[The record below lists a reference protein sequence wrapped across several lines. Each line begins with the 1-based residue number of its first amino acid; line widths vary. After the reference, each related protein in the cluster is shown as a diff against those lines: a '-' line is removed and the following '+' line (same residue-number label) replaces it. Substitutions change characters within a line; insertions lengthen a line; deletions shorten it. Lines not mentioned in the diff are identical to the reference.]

1 MTRSTRSSAAGGI
14 RALANPTGYW
24 RRIRIESRDATT
36 VVANME
42 DDFHRFRVTLV
53 HDGERV
59 VSLKGEAMR
68 YPWSACPGADS
79 LLARFAGLDLFGSCT
94 ALAGHDNPKEH
105 CTHMFDLSA
114 LAIAHAQHNRGVR
127 QYDAFIPDF
136 VDRKSTP
143 TLWRDGEKVLEWQ
156 TDRGTITDPAPFAG
170 VSMTSGFVRWAEA
183 SLDVDTLEAAM
194 VLRRAWDIGR
204 ARGRDLDHME
214 TAAEL
219 TPFLPPAPCFTFQPN
234 VVDRSKRMRGTARDF
249 SENPDL
255 LLRS

>member
-1 MTRSTRSSAAGGI
+1 MRGDLGS
-14 RALANPTGYW
+14 GYW
-24 RRIRIESRDATT
+24 RRIHIEAVDDRT

-42 DDFHRFRVTLV
+42 DDFHRFRVTLE
-53 HDGERV
+53 HGDGRV
-59 VSLKGEAMR
+59 SSLKGEAIR

-79 LLARFAGLDLFGSCT
+79 LLRRFEGLELFESCT
-94 ALAGHDNPKEH
+94 ALAGHDNPKSH

-114 LAIAHAQHNRGVR
+114 LATPHARAGRTVR

-136 VDRKSTP
+136 VDRRSTP
-143 TLWRDGEKVLEWQ
+143 TLWRNGDKLLEWH
-156 TDRGTITDPAPFAG
+156 TDRGTITGPAPFAG
-170 VSMTSGFVRWAEA
+170 VSMTSGFVRWADGA
-183 SLDVDTLEAAM
+183 LDTETLEAAM

-219 TPFLPPAPCFTFQPN
+219 LPFLPPAPCFTFQPD

-249 SENPDL
+249 SADPDA
-255 LLRS
+255 LLR